1 MPLVT
6 ISPRPLVTLF
16 LLGSLAAPLSGCA
29 TLSGPSMEIAGP
41 PTLETDALGRAA
53 RRNGI
58 IGEAVLVTGGA
69 LGLTSGGLLLTSAI
83 RKCDAATPGCNDRI
97 DSISNYVGAA
107 SLLVTSVGIVFFAIG
122 YTQKRVVQKLR
133 GQRHGP

>member
-1 MPLVT
+1 MRIVT
-6 ISPRPLVTLF
+6 RPPRPLVTLA
-16 LLGSLAAPLSGCA
+16 LLACFAGCD
-29 TLSGPSMEIAGP
+29 TLRGPSMQIAGP
-41 PTLETDALGRAA
+41 PTLETEALGRAA
-53 RRNGI
+53 RRNAI

-83 RKCDAATPGCNDRI
+83 RKCDAMTPGCNDRI
-97 DSISNYVGAA
+97 DSVSNYVGAA